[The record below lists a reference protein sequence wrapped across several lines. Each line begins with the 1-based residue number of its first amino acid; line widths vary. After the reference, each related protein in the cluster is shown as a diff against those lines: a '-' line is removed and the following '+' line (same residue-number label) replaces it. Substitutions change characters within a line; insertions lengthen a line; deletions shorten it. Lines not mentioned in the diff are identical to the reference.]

1 MNKERLLSIMNL
13 AGVDALIA
21 STAENVGYV
30 TGFWQGIQRMVKWVE
45 SYAVVSNSDA
55 KPVLAASKYALAS
68 GAHFIQPDTLK
79 LNPFGSFGVHGECL
93 VSDID
98 RRIKAFLEMESDTN
112 AAEAL
117 IQTIKEENLHSAVIG
132 IENVIWLPTLERLKK
147 EFPKMRFKE
156 ATSLFH
162 CARQV
167 KTPDEIAKLRKAV
180 AIMQR
185 ALDVTFQSLSEGM
198 TEREAAGIAK
208 KEVIEQGADPIFM
221 VIEFGANG
229 AHVDTWPTESPLKRG
244 DLVHTDCVCLY
255 EHYYADTA
263 RSVVFGQEPTEKQLK
278 YFEAVVQAE
287 KRGVECIKPGV
298 RASEVFSIM
307 DATLRQGIPQAK
319 RFNVGH
325 SIGLEVWEPP
335 LLAPGDD
342 TILEKDMVINIEP
355 PYSEFGFGG
364 LQVEDT
370 LLITADGNEMLTR
383 LDESLKI

>member
-1 MNKERLLSIMNL
+1 L
-13 AGVDALIA
+13 D
-21 STAENVGYV
+21 
-30 TGFWQGIQRMVKWVE
+30 
-45 SYAVVSNSDA
+45 
-55 KPVLAASKYALAS
+55 
-68 GAHFIQPDTLK
+68 
-79 LNPFGSFGVHGECL
+79 
-93 VSDID
+93 
-98 RRIKAFLEMESDTN
+98 
-112 AAEAL
+112 
-117 IQTIKEENLHSAVIG
+117 SAVIG
-132 IENVIWLPTLERLKK
+132 IENVIWLPTLERLKQA
-147 EFPKMRFKE
+147 FPKMRFKE

-162 CARQV
+162 RARQV
-167 KTPDEIAKLRKAV
+167 KTPDEIAALRKAV
-180 AIMQR
+180 AIMQS
-185 ALDVTFQSLSEGM
+185 ALDVTFQSLTEGM
-198 TEREAAGIAK
+198 TEREAAGIAQ
-208 KEVIEQGADPIFM
+208 KEVIAQGADPIFM

-229 AHVDTWPTESPLKRG
+229 AHVDTWPTETPLKKG

-263 RSVVFGQEPTEKQLK
+263 RSVVFGQEPTAKQRQ

-287 KRGVECIKPGV
+287 QRGVECIKPGA
-298 RASEVFSIM
+298 RASEVFRIM
-307 DATLRQGIPQAK
+307 DATLRQGIPHAT

-342 TILEKDMVINIEP
+342 TVLEQDMVINIEP